1 MILGVFG
8 FELPKGY
15 LPSSP
20 YTIKS
25 GVDCF
30 SWRSLQ
36 NFRGTLS
43 RIALFENP
51 KTSQPYNKMG
61 CTVLHVSNQDDT
73 VSTDYAVD
81 LFFFKF
87 RTMLL
92 FPFLFVFLKLYEMTT
107 IDFFLNPR

>member
-30 SWRSLQ
+30 SWTSLQ

-81 LFFFKF
+81 LFFFLISYNAF
-87 RTMLL
+87 I
-92 FPFLFVFLKLYEMTT
+92 PFSICFS
-107 IDFFLNPR
+107 